1 MKGLQI
7 LSFAAAA
14 SAHSIFQK
22 VSVNGA
28 DQGQLR
34 GVRAPASNYP
44 IENVNHPEF
53 ACNTNIRYK
62 DNNVITVP
70 AGARVG
76 AWWGHEIGGAQFQGD
91 PDHPIAASHKGPIM
105 VYLAKVSNAA
115 STGTSGLRWF
125 KIAESGLNGRT
136 WAVDTMIANGGWH
149 YFNMPTCIAPGDYL
163 MRVELLALHSASM
176 HQGAQFYM
184 ECAQIRVTGSGTN
197 TGGSNTVSFPGA
209 YAQNHPG
216 IQLNIYDAAGGNTN
230 GGRPYQIPGP
240 PVLTCSG
247 NDNGGG
253 GGGGGSPPPTNPP
266 PSNGGGGS
274 GAPLYGQCGGN
285 GWSGPTTCAQ
295 GTCKATNEW
304 YSKLTSSSPH
314 DPSLTSSQASVSK

>member
-7 LSFAAAA
+7 LSLAAAA

-22 VSVNGA
+22 VSVNGV
-28 DQGQLR
+28 DQGQLK
-34 GVRAPASNYP
+34 GVRAPGSNNP
-44 IENVNHPEF
+44 IENVNHPDF
-53 ACNTNIRYK
+53 ACNTGIQFK
-62 DNNVITVP
+62 DNNIITVP

-115 STGTSGLRWF
+115 STGTTGLQWF

-136 WAVDTMIANGGWH
+136 WAVDDMIANGGWH
-149 YFNMPTCIAPGDYL
+149 YFNMPTCIAPGHYL
-163 MRVELLALHSASM
+163 MRVELIALHSAGAVG
-176 HQGAQFYM
+176 GAQFYM
-184 ECAQIRVTGSGTN
+184 ECAQIQVTGSGSN
-197 TGGSNTVSFPGA
+197 TGSNTVSFPGA
-209 YAQNHPG
+209 YSATHPG
-216 IQLNIYDAAGGNTN
+216 IQISIYDATGGNTN

-240 PVLTCSG
+240 AVLTCSG

-253 GGGGGSPPPTNPP
+253 SPAPTTLITTTSPAATTAAPSPTGGA
-266 PSNGGGGS
+266 

-285 GWSGPTTCAQ
+285 GWTGPTTCAQ
-295 GTCKATNEW
+295 GKCTATNEW
-304 YSKLTSSSPH
+304 YSQCVPN
-314 DPSLTSSQASVSK
+314 